1 MAKQNERVKSMVYD
15 FDRKVDRKSTND
27 MKWHAKAVSSYLHRP
42 VPEEMIPMWLA
53 DTDFACAPVIV
64 DALRERVDKEIFGY
78 CAPMESFY
86 QAVCYWQRKRFDWEV
101 DPSWITYIPSVV
113 AGINIAIRTFSKE
126 GDGIIIQQPVYDP
139 FASIVKNDNRKVVN
153 NGLLCRDG
161 RFEMNLDELETLA
174 SDPENTMMILCSPHN
189 PVGRVWTKEELRAVA
204 DICLRHGVML
214 VSDEIHGD
222 IIYDGHVHYPLLSL
236 DEKYAQNFIH
246 LTAPGKTFN
255 VAGIKASMSII
266 PNEEIRNAFVKT
278 QVAMSLDVKNTFGLE
293 SVIAAYTPAGYEWA
307 QQEIMYM
314 QKNVDFVENY
324 VQEKMPGVSMIRPE
338 GTFLCW
344 LDLSGLKLGD
354 KEIFKRVTL
363 DAAVICVPGTW
374 FGPGGEEHLRLNVG
388 CPREMLTE
396 ALERIRTELYR

>member
-1 MAKQNERVKSMVYD
+1 MAKLNERVKSMVYD

-255 VAGIKASMSII
+255 VAGLKASMSII
-266 PNEEIRNAFVKT
+266 PNEEIRNAFGKT